1 MLTIQVIRSPS
12 KGTIRI
18 LTRKIYD
25 QPVKAILQKDLLDAV
40 GLIQGPLA
48 EMIVAGNIAEKA
60 ANVEIAELM
69 GTCPQHITVIGV
81 FGETSAVLEAIKA
94 VRNWAERP
102 VMASLD

>member
-12 KGTIRI
+12 KGTIR
-18 LTRKIYD
+18 LLSRKIHD
-25 QPVKAILQKDLLDAV
+25 EQVKAILQKNMADAV

-69 GTCPQHITVIGV
+69 GTCPQHITVIGI
-81 FGETSAVLEAIKA
+81 FGETSAVLEATKA
-94 VRNWAERP
+94 VRDWADRGEK
-102 VMASLD
+102 SI

>member
-18 LTRKIYD
+18 LSRKIHD
-25 QPVKAILQKDLLDAV
+25 EQVKAILQKNMADAV

-69 GTCPQHITVIGV
+69 GNCPQHITVIGI
-81 FGETSAVLEAIKA
+81 FGETSAVLEAAKA
-94 VRNWAERP
+94 VKNWADRGGK
-102 VMASLD
+102 

>member
-18 LTRKIYD
+18 LSRKIHD
-25 QPVKAILQKDLLDAV
+25 EQIKAMLQENRADAV

-48 EMIVAGNIAEKA
+48 DMIVAGNIAEKA

-69 GTCPQHITVIGV
+69 GTCPQHITVIGI
-81 FGETSAVLEAIKA
+81 FGETSAVLEAAKA
-94 VRNWAERP
+94 VRDWSEQK
-102 VMASLD
+102 SK